1 MNSNTTYRKLIEL
14 KGKPIS
20 VSEFQD
26 LLEASD
32 FNNTIFVQWE
42 TNEGNVDY
50 YEMYWEQGPI
60 GTTPEGEKMTATKTA
75 EGMFNIQCKGV
86 AGHWRTLDLSGVIK
100 CRFENKLYYIV

>member
-1 MNSNTTYRKLIEL
+1 MNGNTTHRKLLEL
-14 KGKPIS
+14 KGKEIS

-75 EGMFNIQCKGV
+75 EGMFNIQCKGI
-86 AGHWRTLDLSGVIK
+86 AGNWRTLDLSGVIK
-100 CRFENKLYYIV
+100 CKFENKLYYIV

>member
-60 GTTPEGEKMTATKTA
+60 GTTPAGEKMTATKTA
-75 EGMFNIQCKGV
+75 EGMFNIQCKGI
-86 AGHWRTLDLSGVIK
+86 AGNWRTLDLSGVIK